1 MTYSMK
7 FNVWLEWTDGRIQFQ
22 NLNDESH
29 LNKISDEVAMNIW
42 IPKPVF
48 QNNKNRAA
56 IKYEP
61 SSSVIMLIKN
71 GTSGASP
78 LLQMDEAKVF
88 KSEETKLRMRTIH
101 FLDFQCDFNLQYFP
115 FDHQTCFVEV
125 ISKSIC
131 NYTITITLKTF
142 KL

>member
-1 MTYSMK
+1 MTYSLK

-42 IPKPVF
+42 IPKPMF
-48 QNNKNRAA
+48 QNNRNRAA
-56 IKYEP
+56 IKYES

-71 GTSGASP
+71 GTNGASP

-101 FLDFQCDFNLQYFP
+101 FLFNQNKIRRWHAVP
-115 FDHQTCFVEV
+115 
-125 ISKSIC
+125 
-131 NYTITITLKTF
+131 
-142 KL
+142 